1 MCIMF
6 HHINIIMSGNK
17 HYRRWIHMRFIT
29 QCNKTYGGINE
40 DEYWKYDIPY
50 FLLVPVVFHDY
61 SLWKLSV
68 GTLFLPVSA

>member
-1 MCIMF
+1 
-6 HHINIIMSGNK
+6 
-17 HYRRWIHMRFIT
+17 MRFIT